1 MDILNDA
8 QTNDSPAAS
17 KGCYGPRSS
26 ETMSDIMRK
35 TLMAGV
41 CLLALAAAIPD
52 QASARRKSNCADPAE
67 VSALQTAAIQQELM
81 DAALGCG
88 DEAMHRFNAFQ
99 TSFSAELRK
108 SDKTLLT
115 LFKRVYGPVRGDAAY
130 NLFKTD
136 MASKAEIK
144 RVHQINDFCA
154 AADLVF
160 SAALAANKPSLTEF
174 VAGVPVHDTDDAK
187 INHCDIQVALTL
199 QGALVAV
206 IVPKPNPLRVAIAAP
221 DPLRTPA
228 SLTVYTPPPPA
239 TSAPAQVA
247 PTQKAEEKP
256 KEEKK
261 GFLSGLFH

>member
-1 MDILNDA
+1 
-8 QTNDSPAAS
+8 
-17 KGCYGPRSS
+17 
-26 ETMSDIMRK
+26 MRK

-52 QASARRKSNCADPAE
+52 SAAARRASNCADPSE

-81 DAALGCG
+81 DSALGCG
-88 DEAMHRFNAFQ
+88 EEAMHRFNAFQ
-99 TSFSAELRK
+99 TAYGPELRK

-130 NLFKTD
+130 NLFKTN

-154 AADLVF
+154 SANLVF
-160 SAALAANKPSLTEF
+160 DAALAANKPSLNEF
-174 VAGVPVHDTDDAK
+174 VAGVPVHDTDDSQ
-187 INHCDIQVALTL
+187 INKCDIQVALTL
-199 QGALVAV
+199 QGAQVAV
-206 IVPKPNPLRVAIAAP
+206 IVPKPNPLRVAVAEP

-228 SLTVYTPPPPA
+228 SLTVYTPPPA
-239 TSAPAQVA
+239 TVAPAPAVTA
-247 PTQKAEEKP
+247 QKTEEKP